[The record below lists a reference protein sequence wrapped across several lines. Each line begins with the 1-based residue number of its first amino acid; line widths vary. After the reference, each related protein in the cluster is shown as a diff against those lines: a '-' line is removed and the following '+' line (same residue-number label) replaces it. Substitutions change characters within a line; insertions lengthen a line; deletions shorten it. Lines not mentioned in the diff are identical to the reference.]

1 MNKRFANWLL
11 TPILFGLAL
20 NSVSVW
26 AYGGG
31 GGGAASCAEAKFYDE
46 SPARNSVLSSVSDI
60 AIVASDNTEIPSLEL
75 QVNGKQVKPDVS
87 QRRSGEWDLKV
98 KLPEP
103 ITQAGKVRVTLSAKS
118 KEGCSTFFP
127 YYLEIKQ

>member
-1 MNKRFANWLL
+1 MNKLSKSSLA
-11 TPILFGLAL
+11 PLFLGLVL
-20 NSVSVW
+20 HGGLGW
-26 AYGGG
+26 AYGSS

-46 SPARNSVLSSVSDI
+46 SPARNSVLAAISEI
-60 AIVASDNTEIPSLEL
+60 ALVASDNTDIASLEL
-75 QVNGKQVKPDVS
+75 NVNGKAVKPEVS

-103 ITQAGKVRVTLSAKS
+103 LTQAGKVRVTLAAKS

-127 YYLEIKQ
+127 YQLEIKP